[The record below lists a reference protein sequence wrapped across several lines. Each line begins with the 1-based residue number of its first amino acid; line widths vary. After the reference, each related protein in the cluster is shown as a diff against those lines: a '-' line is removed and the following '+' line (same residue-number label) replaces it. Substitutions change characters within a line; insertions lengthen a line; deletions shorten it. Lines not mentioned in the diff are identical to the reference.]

1 MADIITLCQETS
13 PSLDFYWCSVILFA
27 HNFASHKFALAKSLL
42 VIAPISGGWVMLDAP
57 AEPFST
63 HPYKEISIPA
73 HFSPAID
80 RYGLIARLFR
90 VCHPLP

>member
-13 PSLDFYWCSVILFA
+13 LSLDSYWCSVILFA
-27 HNFASHKFALAKSLL
+27 RNFALAKSLL

-80 RYGLIARLFR
+80 RYGLIARLLR